1 MPDVVISYG
10 YTQLKKSLKR
20 LIGIM
25 RDREEEPDVLF
36 HDEDYCDEL
45 AKTLEDEGYKKATA
59 LATVMVVLALED
71 LYREKGEITWD
82 IWKYEETNT

>member
-25 RDREEEPDVLF
+25 RDREEEPFVF
-36 HDEDYCDEL
+36 FIYPYHGYQHQN
-45 AKTLEDEGYKKATA
+45 TLED
-59 LATVMVVLALED
+59 
-71 LYREKGEITWD
+71 
-82 IWKYEETNT
+82 